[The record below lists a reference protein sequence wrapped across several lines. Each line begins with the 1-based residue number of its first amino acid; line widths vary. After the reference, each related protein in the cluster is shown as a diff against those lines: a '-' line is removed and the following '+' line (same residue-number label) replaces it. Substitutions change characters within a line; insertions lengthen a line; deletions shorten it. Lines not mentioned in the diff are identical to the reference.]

1 MYLKSLTLKGFKSFA
16 SATTLTFEPGITAIV
31 GPNGSG
37 KSNIVDALAWVM
49 GEQGAKHLRG
59 GKMDDVI
66 FAGTAGR
73 APLGRA
79 EVTLT
84 IDNTDGV
91 LPIDYTEVT
100 ISRTLFRAGGSEY
113 AINGQ
118 TARLLDVQELLSDT
132 GMGREM
138 HVIVGQGQ
146 LDQILQATPEMRR
159 GFIEEA
165 AGVLKHRRRRE
176 KAVRKLDSTAANL
189 DRLNDLISEIR
200 RQLKPLGRQAAVAR
214 RAAVVQAEL
223 RDARARLMADDLT
236 AATLALESGTASAAT
251 REEQRRRAEERL
263 EAARRVQARAETEAA
278 AAQPALTSA
287 QERWYAASTLRERVA
302 TVVSISAE
310 RMRHRVD
317 DRPGT
322 NGRDPDELDAEAAQ
336 VREAEADLRAEIEAA
351 RSRLADAGDERSR
364 LEDEHAEAEKGY
376 AARLRAVADRREGLA
391 RLGGQVSALRSRLEA
406 GAEETER
413 LSARRDEALE
423 RAAEADRRYLAL
435 ETRITGL
442 GEGESDLDA
451 AYEDAD
457 SRVAQARERVE
468 RYEAERVGLDQRVAT
483 LSARIDA
490 LELGLERGDG
500 AAALAGRDGLGVLGP
515 LDGLVAIEPGWEA
528 ALAAA
533 LGPASEAL
541 AVADLDGAQR
551 ALALLGDEELG
562 TASLLV
568 ADAPDGGRGPHGP
581 VAGARRL
588 DELVTAGPEVGASL
602 RRLLAGVVAVEDLA
616 GARAVVEEHPDL
628 VAVTRSGELLSS
640 WFAAGGSGPGKSA
653 IELRAAVAAAREE
666 LEEARRE
673 AERVRFSAARADE
686 ALAEAERAA
695 GEALARLNESDAAM
709 SALAEQISQAGQ
721 DAESS
726 RAEAERLAATIDR
739 TAAGREA
746 AEQELEVLTE
756 RLARAGDEAELTEPD
771 PSVRDELAAAARLAR
786 QNEMEA
792 RLALRT
798 GEERAR
804 ALAGRADSLARS
816 AARERRSRAEAA
828 ARAERA
834 RREAAVAACVHE
846 AAVWLAAR
854 VAAAREAADA
864 ERRRADAERVEAE
877 TALVTARHEARDRAA
892 ELDELV
898 EGSHRDEMARIE
910 QRMRLEQLTEKA
922 MSELGMEA
930 GTLLAEYGP
939 DKLVPVL
946 TRPDGSALTADDEVP
961 EPVPFDR
968 EEQTRRARR
977 ARRTLDQLGRINPL
991 ALEEFDA
998 LNERHQFLATQLEDL
1013 RKTRKDLQD
1022 IITEI
1027 DDRVQEVF
1035 TRAHADVARTFD
1047 EVFPRLFPGGEGHL
1061 VLTEPDDMLAT
1072 GVDIEARPAGKKV
1085 KRMSLLSGGERSL
1098 VAVAFLFSLF
1108 IARSSPFYI
1117 LDEVEAAL
1125 DDMNLSRLLGIYEE
1139 LRKDSQL
1146 LVITHQKRTMEKAD
1160 ALYGVTMRGDGVT
1173 TVISQRLAE

>member
-278 AAQPALTSA
+278 AAQPALASA

-317 DRPGT
+317 DRPAT

-468 RYEAERVGLDQRVAT
+468 RYEAERVGLDQRAAT

-533 LGPASEAL
+533 REPSTMPCPWSPSPAIESSLPRKSESSAAVRAMSSTTSAILAPWAADSGEPAASSALASAASSRLGPACS
-541 AVADLDGAQR
+541 
-551 ALALLGDEELG
+551 
-562 TASLLV
+562 TAPRV
-568 ADAPDGGRGPHGP
+568 KAGVR
-581 VAGARRL
+581 AGASRSSSSSSSRKTTL
-588 DELVTAGPEVGASL
+588 SETPAMSRLVTC
-602 RRLLAGVVAVEDLA
+602 
-616 GARAVVEEHPDL
+616 
-628 VAVTRSGELLSS
+628 SS
-640 WFAAGGSGPGKSA
+640 TIG
-653 IELRAAVAAAREE
+653 
-666 LEEARRE
+666 
-673 AERVRFSAARADE
+673 
-686 ALAEAERAA
+686 
-695 GEALARLNESDAAM
+695 
-709 SALAEQISQAGQ
+709 
-721 DAESS
+721 
-726 RAEAERLAATIDR
+726 ATISR
-739 TAAGREA
+739 PAA
-746 AEQELEVLTE
+746 
-756 RLARAGDEAELTEPD
+756 
-771 PSVRDELAAAARLAR
+771 S
-786 QNEMEA
+786 
-792 RLALRT
+792 
-798 GEERAR
+798 
-804 ALAGRADSLARS
+804 
-816 AARERRSRAEAA
+816 RSRAT
-828 ARAERA
+828 RPYR
-834 RREAAVAACVHE
+834 
-846 AAVWLAAR
+846 
-854 VAAAREAADA
+854 
-864 ERRRADAERVEAE
+864 
-877 TALVTARHEARDRAA
+877 TNISSYLVQPR
-892 ELDELV
+892 
-898 EGSHRDEMARIE
+898 
-910 QRMRLEQLTEKA
+910 
-922 MSELGMEA
+922 
-930 GTLLAEYGP
+930 P
-939 DKLVPVL
+939 L
-946 TRPDGSALTADDEVP
+946 TRTP
-961 EPVPFDR
+961 
-968 EEQTRRARR
+968 TRRAP
-977 ARRTLDQLGRINPL
+977 AGRS
-991 ALEEFDA
+991 
-998 LNERHQFLATQLEDL
+998 
-1013 RKTRKDLQD
+1013 
-1022 IITEI
+1022 
-1027 DDRVQEVF
+1027 
-1035 TRAHADVARTFD
+1035 ARTPSTRVRAISSTPFSGCED
-1047 EVFPRLFPGGEGHL
+1047 SPGSPWTPRP
-1061 VLTEPDDMLAT
+1061 
-1072 GVDIEARPAGKKV
+1072 
-1085 KRMSLLSGGERSL
+1085 
-1098 VAVAFLFSLF
+1098 
-1108 IARSSPFYI
+1108 SS
-1117 LDEVEAAL
+1117 
-1125 DDMNLSRLLGIYEE
+1125 
-1139 LRKDSQL
+1139 
-1146 LVITHQKRTMEKAD
+1146 
-1160 ALYGVTMRGDGVT
+1160 
-1173 TVISQRLAE
+1173 